1 MSRRRELR
9 PAERRRPTGEG
20 EAGAYREAFEAAK
33 AASVGQ
39 LLFKASRLFE
49 ERALARIATGTEL
62 TLRRSHTALFPH
74 IDLEGT
80 RLTDLAT
87 RVGVSKQ
94 AAGQLVDE
102 LVELGVLERDPDP
115 ADGRAKLISFT
126 REHGRD
132 LFSGLALLG
141 EVEEELAEALGA
153 QRWGELRRGLEAL
166 LGELDDEPR
175 TSAMEGN
182 DEP

>member
-1 MSRRRELR
+1 M
-9 PAERRRPTGEG
+9 
-20 EAGAYREAFEAAK
+20 AK
-33 AASVGQ
+33 LVGKI
-39 LLFKASRLFE
+39 L
-49 ERALARIATGTEL
+49 
-62 TLRRSHTALFPH
+62 
-74 IDLEGT
+74 LEGT
-80 RLTDLAT
+80 RLTDLAQ

-102 LVELGVLERDPDP
+102 LVELGVLERHPDP